1 MKHLRQYIRGV
12 LSEDIEF
19 RMLDSPLK
27 YHRQS
32 GIKRIAY
39 CDTTVTEPTK
49 DRWDPYFVAKQE
61 WITRSLHTGKR
72 LKKKRKGDFIP
83 GVSDNCVLGFLDYG
97 HYTDTRKGGTYWYI
111 DYLKVRGDHRGE
123 RISSKLVEY
132 FFENVIDQEKDAVTF
147 GKMMRQ
153 EVGTL
158 MRRMQAKYPD
168 MDINGRIVY

>member
-1 MKHLRQYIRGV
+1 MDYFFGEMLNE
-12 LSEDIEF
+12 SIEF
-19 RMLDSPLK
+19 RRLDSPLT
-27 YHRQS
+27 YSRRR

-39 CDTTVTEPTK
+39 CDTTVTEPTS

-61 WITRSLHTGKR
+61 WIRYSERTGKR
-72 LKKKRKGDFIP
+72 LKKARKGNFIP

-97 HYTDTRKGGTYWYI
+97 EYSTTSKGGTYWYI

-123 RISSKLVEY
+123 KISSKLVEY
-132 FFENVIDQEKDAVTF
+132 FFENVIDREKDAVTF

-158 MRRMQAKYPD
+158 MRRMKAEYPE
-168 MDINGRIVY
+168 MEINGRIVY